1 MSYNKRIGWKDHV
14 VQRPRTYTETANG
27 DGSKTFTP
35 APRSVI
41 QQGTAQS
48 ATNFNT
54 MDEALQH
61 IAIAYDELLSAMQA
75 ELRAARND
83 IETLKAQINTLA
95 DTAT

>member
-14 VQRPRTYTETANG
+14 VQRPRTYTEATNS

-35 APRSVI
+35 APGTVI

-61 IAIAYDELLSAMQA
+61 ISIAYDMLMTIHQA
-75 ELRAARND
+75 EVRDAQKR
-83 IETLKAQINTLA
+83 IETLEAQV
-95 DTAT
+95 ATMTS